1 MQAILTKEVGPIQW
15 IKKDKWRADAAG
27 AAADNQRTQEWFE
40 RRVQEDKWLTGAEV
54 HNRRNV
60 DSFVISVDT
69 ILEIKVLLAGSL
81 LAVRKREIC
90 PTVT

>member
-1 MQAILTKEVGPIQW
+1 MQG
-15 IKKDKWRADAAG
+15 
-27 AAADNQRTQEWFE
+27 
-40 RRVQEDKWLTGAEV
+40 DKWLTGADMAMVAEA

-60 DSFVISVDT
+60 DSFVISGDT

-81 LAVRKREIC
+81 LAVKKREIC